1 MWRNYLIIVYRNVL
15 RQKLNTIINILGLA
29 AGISAA
35 TLIFLYV
42 YAELTYDENWDNPDD
57 IYRINE
63 SFDYPDREPSHYAMT
78 SHLVGKRLRE
88 SRQFNEV
95 CRIETG
101 NYGHN
106 IYVNDTW
113 LNPGNIKHVDRN
125 FFNIFTYPRT
135 FFQYEEID
143 IENKEPAW
151 VSEDVY
157 NRFFE
162 PYKVKE
168 FRYGTTDYYI
178 VGTYKKKGFHSHL
191 DIDILI
197 LYDSVMLSNYKRM
210 YDWTRINSLTYVRT
224 SLRKNELKERVD
236 QLFSEEVKQFEEKAN
251 LKMNLYFP
259 VIPLADIHFSQKY
272 QYDSLSNS
280 NKRMVW
286 LFSVIGVLILTIASI
301 NYINMAI
308 AQGGIRAREIAI
320 RKTMGASRR
329 NIIIQFLGESVAIT
343 FLAILASFI
352 ISELLFPAFNEITG
366 YDFHIFDNIV
376 LVRMMVFLGFVWII
390 LGFFSGFYPAF
401 VLSLFQPITIFRG
414 GADLLLYR
422 NVRSYF
428 VSSTKVR
435 KLMLIAQYL
444 VAGTIIITTIIIQL
458 QTRFLMNRDL
468 GFDLDNL
475 VIMELEKDT
484 AREDRYKRIL
494 NNIRELD
501 NVQAATLAERIPGL
515 RTGRLLFNFKTDS
528 GIYHREFDYFSGY
541 PDYMEVIGSEIVL
554 GRWFDPDGSR
564 DEMKNE
570 VLVNQAFVKS
580 MNWKNPLGREFGSGF
595 IDDHKVVGVLK
606 NFNYYSLHN
615 DVSPLVVLPGVFT
628 SRYLVINSNEPRE
641 LIKSGKLQHLW
652 SGFFPNEM
660 SSVKLLKSSYNSQY
674 TREHRLLSIF
684 TYFSGLSIIISSLG
698 LFALSAFSAQ
708 KRCREISIRKILGA
722 GRKHILRLLYM
733 DYMQIFALSTLLAWL
748 FSFVF
753 ANQWLH
759 SFIAAVSPGVIP
771 YVFGGIIILSIVA
784 ITVSYHTVKA
794 LSTNPA
800 INLKYE

>member
-1 MWRNYLIIVYRNVL
+1 MWRNYLMIVYRNIL

-42 YAELTYDENWDNPDD
+42 YAELNYDENWKNAED

-63 SFDYPDREPSHYAMT
+63 TFAFPERKPSHYAMT
-78 SHLVGKRLRE
+78 THLVGKRLRE
-88 SRQFNEV
+88 SGRFREV
-95 CRIETG
+95 CRIESG
-101 NYGHN
+101 NYGRN
-106 IYVNDTW
+106 IYVNETW

-135 FFQYEEID
+135 FFQHEKIE
-143 IENKEPAW
+143 IENKQPAW
-151 VSEDVY
+151 ISENVY
-157 NRFFE
+157 DTYFA

-168 FRYGTTDYYI
+168 FQYGETDYYV
-178 VGTYKKKGFHSHL
+178 VGTYRKKGYHSHL
-191 DIDILI
+191 DIDIMV
-197 LYDSVMLSNYKRM
+197 LYDSAMLVTENRTQ
-210 YDWTRINSLTYVRT
+210 DWTRMNTLTYVRT
-224 SLRKNELKERVD
+224 SLGKKELEQKINKLFEKEVR
-236 QLFSEEVKQFEEKAN
+236 QFEKKAN
-251 LKMNLYFP
+251 LQMKLHFP
-259 VIPLADIHFSQKY
+259 VIPVSDIHFSQKY

-280 NKRMVW
+280 NRRVVW
-286 LFSVIGVLILTIASI
+286 LFSIIGILILTIASI

-343 FLAILASFI
+343 LLAIIISFI

-366 YDFHIFDNIV
+366 YDFHIFDSII
-376 LVRMMVFLGFVWII
+376 LGRMMVFLAVVWVI
-390 LGFFSGFYPAF
+390 LGFLSGFYPAF

-435 KLMLIAQYL
+435 KLMLVAQYL
-444 VAGTIIITTIIIQL
+444 VAGTIIITTIVIQL

-484 AREDRYKRIL
+484 ARAHNYERLLK
-494 NNIRELD
+494 NIRELD

-515 RTGRLLFNFKTDS
+515 RTGRLLFKFNTDS
-528 GIYHREFDYFSGY
+528 GVFHRELDFFSGQ
-541 PDYMEVIGSEIVL
+541 PDYMEVIGAEIVL
-554 GRWFDPDGSR
+554 GRWFDPSGNRAD
-564 DEMKNE
+564 MKRE
-570 VLVNQAFVKS
+570 VLVNQAFVDH
-580 MNWKNPLGREFGSGF
+580 MGWKNPLGREFGSGF
-595 IDDHKVVGVLK
+595 PFNHKVVGVLK
-606 NFNYYSLHN
+606 DFNYYSLHN
-615 DVSPLVVLPGVFT
+615 EVSPLVVLPNVFT
-628 SRYLVINSNEPRE
+628 NRYLVINSIEPRK
-641 LIKSGKLQHLW
+641 LIKSGKLQHFW

-660 SSVKLLKSSYNSQY
+660 SNVKLLKSSYNSQY

-684 TYFSGLSIIISSLG
+684 AYFSGLSIIISSLG

-722 GRKHILRLLYM
+722 GRKHILQLLYM

-748 FSFVF
+748 FSFIF
-753 ANQWLH
+753 ADQWLH
-759 SFIAAVSPGVIP
+759 SFVVAVSPGIIP
-771 YVFGGIIILSIVA
+771 YVFGGIIILSIVV
-784 ITVSYHTVKA
+784 ITVSYHTLKA
-794 LSTNPA
+794 LSTSPA